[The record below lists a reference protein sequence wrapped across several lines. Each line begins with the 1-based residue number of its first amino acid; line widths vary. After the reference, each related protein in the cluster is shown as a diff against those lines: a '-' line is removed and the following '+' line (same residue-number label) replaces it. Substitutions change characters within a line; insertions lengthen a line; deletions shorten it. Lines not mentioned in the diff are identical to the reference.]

1 MRRPGG
7 HASAAARIA
16 TFFLLTVAIAGGCGR
31 QILGFGNVDEGVLL
45 VRHNESE
52 PLEIVANENVLG
64 IAQPGEFTCFQNT
77 PTGTLRVEAR
87 VTDGERLVRAAT
99 MMLPPDQPLL
109 WDVDHDQVLSGRAH
123 RGLCDEGD
131 TDE

>member
-1 MRRPGG
+1 MKRPGG

-16 TFFLLTVAIAGGCGR
+16 TFLLLTVTIGGGCGR
-31 QILGFGNVDEGVLL
+31 QILGFGNADEGVLL

-52 PLEIVANENVLG
+52 PLEIVANETVLG
-64 IAQPGEFTCFQNT
+64 IAPPGEFTCFQNT

-87 VTDGERLVRAAT
+87 VTDGDRLVRAASI
-99 MMLPPDQPLL
+99 MLPPNQPLL

-123 RGLCDEGD
+123 RGLCDD
-131 TDE
+131 SNA

>member
-1 MRRPGG
+1 MKRPGG

-16 TFFLLTVAIAGGCGR
+16 TFLLLTVAVGGCGR
-31 QILGFGNVDEGVLL
+31 QILGFGNSKDGILL

-52 PLEIVANENVLG
+52 PLEIVANETVLG
-64 IAQPGEFTCFQNT
+64 IAQPGGFTCFQHT

-87 VTDGERLVRAAT
+87 ITNGDRLVRAASI
-99 MMLPPDQPLL
+99 MLPPDEPLL

-123 RGLCDEGD
+123 RGLCDD
-131 TDE
+131 THA